1 MKKPDKVLVQR
12 VGLYLTIAI
21 AGLALLLGAYC
32 LIALRSVLAAIQN
45 LWIALVFALIAS
57 VATAVRDHRADAE

>member
-12 VGLYLTIAI
+12 VALYLTIAI

-32 LIALRSVLAAIQN
+32 LIAQRPVLAAIQN

-57 VATAVRDHRADAE
+57 VTAAVRDHRADAE